1 MQRYTPFGYKVE
13 NGEIAANEPEAT
25 AVRMI
30 FKFYLD
36 GLSYKEIAAIM
47 ESQRISYNESSAC
60 WNKNMVKR
68 ILENNR
74 YIGKQDSPKLISE
87 PDFER
92 VSVISAEKYTRKAI
106 QVPTAAQSIKSRA
119 LCLECGNQFKRL
131 HDSRVREKWYCEN
144 SKCKTELK
152 ITDAMLQEA
161 VVSLLNRLIA
171 ELSLVQAPA
180 AEPCYSLEITK
191 LNNEINREL
200 GKRDC
205 NEDYVKSL
213 IMACAAEKY
222 ETCDDGGSQYQS
234 EQLRSILERQN
245 PITDFD
251 DGLFEKT
258 VRHLFIGKDGTVSLQ
273 LINGQTIG

>member
-1 MQRYTPFGYKVE
+1 MRMQRYTPFGYKME
-13 NGEIAANEPEAT
+13 NGEIAVSEPEAA

-30 FKFYLD
+30 FKLYLD
-36 GLSYKEIAAIM
+36 GFSYKEIAATM
-47 ESQRISYNESSAC
+47 ESQGMDYR
-60 WNKNMVKR
+60 
-68 ILENNR
+68 LENSR
-74 YIGKQDSPKLISE
+74 YIGKQGSPKLISE

-92 VSVISAEKYTRKAI
+92 VSLIRVEKYTRRAI
-106 QVPTAAQSIKSRA
+106 RVPTAAKSIKTRA
-119 LCLECGNQFKRL
+119 LCRECGSKFKRQ
-131 HDSRVREKWYCEN
+131 HDSRVTEKWYCEN
-144 SKCKTELK
+144 SECKTELK
-152 ITDAMLQEA
+152 ITDAMLQKE
-161 VVSLLNRLIA
+161 VVSLLDRVIA
-171 ELSLVQAPA
+171 DPSLMQAPSV
-180 AEPCYSLEITK
+180 EPCYSLEITK

-258 VRHLFIGKDGTVSLQ
+258 VRHLFIGKNGTVSLQ